1 VSVQEQV
8 EFDVAG
14 LRLAGDRWDPPAG
27 EHRGVVLLLHGGGQ
41 TRHSWRRTGERMAA
55 HGWSAIALDA
65 RGHGDSAWDPARNYS
80 HLAMADDLD
89 EIVRQLGEPPV
100 LVGASMGGITALV
113 AQARAPRLGRALVLV
128 DITPKLEPAGIR
140 HIFEFMTSAPD
151 GFGSLEEAAD
161 AIAAYNP
168 NRKRP
173 ANLDGLKKNLRL
185 RDGRWHWHWDPAFM
199 QIREEARRELGDDV
213 LEPAAPPAPGGLGVV
228 GAADTAAVSAAG
240 SGAAAVGT
248 AGSGAAAG
256 SDTGGPDADEFVR
269 KADLAV
275 QSDNLRAAARSVRV
289 PVLLVR
295 GKQSD
300 IVSEE
305 GAAELLALIPHAEYV
320 DVAGAGHMVAGDD
333 NDVFAGR
340 LGDFLDKLPPPPG

>member
-1 VSVQEQV
+1 M
-8 EFDVAG
+8 AG

-27 EHRGVVLLLHGGGQ
+27 DSHGVVLLMHGGGQ
-41 TRHSWRRTGERMAA
+41 TRHSWRRTGERMAEL
-55 HGWSAIALDA
+55 GWTAIALDA
-65 RGHGDSAWDPARNYS
+65 RGHGDSDWDPEQDYS
-80 HLAMADDLD
+80 HVAMADDLG
-89 EIVRQLGEPPV
+89 EIVRQLGEPPI

-113 AQARAPRLGRALVLV
+113 AQARDPGLGRALVLV
-128 DITPKLEPAGIR
+128 DITPRIEPAGIK
-140 HIFEFMTSAPD
+140 HIFEFMTSAPN
-151 GFGSLEEAAD
+151 GFADLEEAAE

-173 ANLDGLKKNLRL
+173 PSQEGLKKNLRL

-199 QIREEARRELGDDV
+199 KIREEARRELGHDV
-213 LEPAAPPAPGGLGVV
+213 LEADGPGASG
-228 GAADTAAVSAAG
+228 GADVASED
-240 SGAAAVGT
+240 
-248 AGSGAAAG
+248 
-256 SDTGGPDADEFVR
+256 F
-269 KADLAV
+269 LAEAERAI
-275 QSDNLRAAARSVRV
+275 QSDRLRDAARSIRV

-320 DVAGAGHMVAGDD
+320 DVTGAGHMVAGDD

-340 LGDFLDKLPPPPG
+340 LGDFLARLPALPPR